1 MHSSDIIRIHN
12 ASFYAYHGV
21 GSDEQRLGG
30 NYEVDVE
37 LRADLTEAK
46 AGDSLDQTV
55 DYAAVYALVQ
65 KIVTSKNYRL
75 IEALADAVVKGILA
89 AFGRVSSVVVRVR
102 KLRPPVN
109 GAVEYVEAVVTGE
122 R

>member
-12 ASFYAYHGV
+12 ASFYAFHGV

-30 NYEVDVE
+30 NFEVDVE

-46 AGDSLDQTV
+46 AGDTLDRTI
-55 DYAAVYALVQ
+55 DYASVYALVQ
-65 KIVTSKNYRL
+65 TIVTSKNYRL

-89 AFGRVSSVVVRVR
+89 SFSRVSFVVVRVR
-102 KLRPPVN
+102 KLRPPVH
-109 GAVEYVEAVVTGE
+109 GAVGYVEAEVTGE